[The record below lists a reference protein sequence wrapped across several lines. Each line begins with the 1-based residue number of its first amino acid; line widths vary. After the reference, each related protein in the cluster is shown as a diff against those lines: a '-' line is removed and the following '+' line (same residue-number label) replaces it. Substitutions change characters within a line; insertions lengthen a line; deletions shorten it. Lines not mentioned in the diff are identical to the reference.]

1 MPEQAA
7 SRNSPTLVVMVTGHP
22 ATGKTTLAHHLARE
36 LGLPLLWRDRIKE
49 TLLDLLPPP
58 DAEATAWSRRLSGV
72 SWNLFYQQIETL
84 LQAGV
89 DHVVE
94 SNFDPAYADANWHR
108 LTRTYSLR
116 LVQIRCET
124 APDTLLAR
132 YRARIAT
139 GERHVG
145 HVDDSNNPAFLAT
158 IRRGPMDWVAASG
171 MRLAVNTTEWD
182 LAACEEVAQEVAAQI
197 HKRR

>member
-1 MPEQAA
+1 MPEQVPF
-7 SRNSPTLVVMVTGHP
+7 RNSPTLVVMVTGHP

-49 TLLDLLPPP
+49 TLLNMLPPP
-58 DAEATAWSRRLSGV
+58 DAEVTAWSRRLGVV
-72 SWNLFYQQIETL
+72 SWTLLYQQIEVL
-84 LQAGV
+84 LQAGIA
-89 DHVVE
+89 HVVE
-94 SNFDPAYADANWHR
+94 SNFDPAYADANWQC

-124 APDTLLAR
+124 APETLLAR

-145 HVDDSNNPAFLAT
+145 HVDDSDNPAFLAT
-158 IRRGPMDWVAASG
+158 IRRGPMDWVSASG
-171 MRLAVNTTEWD
+171 MRIAVNTTELD
-182 LAACEEVAQEVAAQI
+182 LAGYDEVAREVAALI
-197 HKRR
+197 HLQQ